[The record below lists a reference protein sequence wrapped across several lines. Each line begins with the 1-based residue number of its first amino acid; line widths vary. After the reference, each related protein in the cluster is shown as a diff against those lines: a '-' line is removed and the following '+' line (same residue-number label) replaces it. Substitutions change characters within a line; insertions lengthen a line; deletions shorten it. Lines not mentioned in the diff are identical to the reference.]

1 MDAHDG
7 GGVPQKDRETAL
19 LLCVFL
25 GWVGAHRFYAGRIK
39 TGIAMTVV
47 SALGSWFQFAI
58 LLLSVDLAARLMFFA
73 DGLVFSVAVF
83 VASAAWALWWLA
95 DLVRIC
101 LGRFAGIQEAWR
113 TWPEDDPAPR
123 SRLAAILLCVFL
135 GWVGA
140 HRFHAGRKGTG
151 LLMLAV
157 SPVFFLAVFIS
168 LLMVLPPA
176 FASVVGM
183 VVGMTFSWALEGL
196 QHFIGYA
203 PVIGWVLAWFA
214 WWLVDLVRICRST
227 GGQGCVPEK
236 AA

>member
-7 GGVPQKDRETAL
+7 EGIPPKDRETAL

-25 GWVGAHRFYAGRIK
+25 GHVGAHRFYASRIK

-47 SALGSWFQFAI
+47 SALGSWLLFTI
-58 LLLSVDLAARLMFFA
+58 LLFAGDRGFSAATSV
-73 DGLVFSVAVF
+73 VFSVGTGA
-83 VASAAWALWWLA
+83 ASAAWAIWWLA

-101 LGRFAGIQEAWR
+101 LGRFASVGRA
-113 TWPEDDPAPR
+113 WPEGDPAPK

-157 SPVFFLAVFIS
+157 SPMIFLAVFIP
-168 LLMVLPPA
+168 LMMVLPPA
-176 FASVVGM
+176 FASAMGL
-183 VVGMTFSWALEGL
+183 VVGMTFSWAHEGL
-196 QHFIGYA
+196 QHFIGDA

-214 WWLVDLVRICRST
+214 WWLVDLVRICRGRFT
-227 GGQGCVPEK
+227 GGQGRALGK
-236 AA
+236 AT